1 MSGDSGV
8 FGIQD
13 NGRLSLSD
21 GNGTLYWSTQG
32 CPAAGNLTA
41 MLANTGNFILATVEN
56 TGDDQN
62 ALWQSCENPTDTYL
76 PNLRVYMNSSDSTI
90 PFVSWRSPTDPS
102 RGNYSVGVA
111 PRGGPQLVSRDPNWK
126 EAMLDEYKALI
137 TNGMY
142 KARLVA
148 NRRNQQQGIDCEETF
163 SPVVKPTT
171 IRTVLSLAVS
181 RDWPIHQLD
190 VKNAFLHGHL
200 PETHKDMS
208 PAYSSAF
215 GSLFHISTTI
225 IRDATEYAMEGFF
238 SVKSDVYS
246 FGVLLLE
253 IISGKRNTSFH
264 SENSSNLVRHA
275 WSLWKEGKPEEL
287 IDPSILES
295 CNQKEA
301 LQCIHVGMLCV
312 QFSAV
317 HRPTMS
323 SVVYMLESES
333 TSLPLP
339 TQVGDISLSSGEMN
353 LIMEGRDLTV
363 SSNDV
368 TVTEVIG
375 R

>member
-1 MSGDSGV
+1 MIRDGDIIVSPNQVFALGFFSPTSSSSRYVGIWYNQLPGQTVVWVANRDSPMSGDSGV

-200 PETHKDMS
+200 PETILQPSWILRMYAVRGGAS
-208 PAYSSAF
+208 RVAS
-215 GSLFHISTTI
+215 GCSTTP
-225 IRDATEYAMEGFF
+225 
-238 SVKSDVYS
+238 
-246 FGVLLLE
+246 
-253 IISGKRNTSFH
+253 N
-264 SENSSNLVRHA
+264 
-275 WSLWKEGKPEEL
+275 
-287 IDPSILES
+287 
-295 CNQKEA
+295 
-301 LQCIHVGMLCV
+301 
-312 QFSAV
+312 
-317 HRPTMS
+317 RPTTPDCG
-323 SVVYMLESES
+323 VVFSRCFCKLFNLAPANGTNMVIMLV
-333 TSLPLP
+333 
-339 TQVGDISLSSGEMN
+339 Q
-353 LIMEGRDLTV
+353 R
-363 SSNDV
+363 
-368 TVTEVIG
+368 
-375 R
+375 